1 MRHRKLLSVDLVR
14 INTSNPPG
22 NEAAVDERIAL
33 ASLEQGTDMLTRVVQ
48 SVAAR

>member
-1 MRHRKLLSVDLVR
+1 MH
-14 INTSNPPG
+14 G
-22 NEAAVDERIAL
+22 NDERIAL